1 MGRNKE
7 KEKETTMKKRSRMK
21 LTSLLLAMVLVFSS
35 IGLTGCFGGTAVAD
49 DTIRMMLMGDKP
61 TGWDE
66 VLAEYNATAAKEIGV
81 KLKVEWVPQGDYKQK
96 LNMKMIAGEE
106 YDLIFDAPFLRL
118 KDMAAEGFYADLAD
132 YFNNPEYPG
141 LQKAFSE
148 TIVENNKFYGVNCAI
163 PMMRALGNGI
173 PAIHYRKDLAKKYGI
188 GTDGQINTMDE
199 YEEFLQAVQK
209 NEKNMIPLGVSNTRG
224 FYEMFRITAGDL
236 AKKNIASVSSGGTFY
251 VYIKDNKV
259 AAIAAE
265 GDGDEAFKD
274 FPEPYNCDFAVK
286 RYEKY
291 VEWNK
296 YLDPDSLNET
306 DVNNKFYSERC
317 ASMIGTLDDTET
329 VINQLA
335 SKTPEAELGEFIY
348 VEAVHDMEKGAI
360 GSGFTG
366 NNFLCVPEAS
376 KKKDM
381 AMKFMD
387 WLFSSREN
395 HDLFE
400 LGIEGKN
407 WQQSVTGED
416 DRYAYAEG
424 NEYTFPGYTMTWNSN
439 YVRFNDILPDEV
451 VEYRRYELDE
461 DNYIASPL
469 AGFTFNSTSV
479 TTEVAKVSN
488 VVTNVTNPLAHGILK
503 NPIQEK
509 QKNTAECRKKG
520 LNVIQEEVVRQ
531 INEYLA
537 SK

>member
-1 MGRNKE
+1 
-7 KEKETTMKKRSRMK
+7 MKKRSK
-21 LTSLLLAMVLVFSS
+21 KITSLLLAVVLIVSS
-35 IGLTGCFGGTAVAD
+35 VGLTGCFGGTAVAD

-61 TGWDE
+61 TGWDA
-66 VLAEYNATAAKEIGV
+66 VLEEYNKKAAEEIGV

-106 YDLIFDAPFLRL
+106 YDLVFDAPFLRL
-118 KDMAAEGFYADLAD
+118 RDMAAEGFYADLAG

-148 TIVENNKFYGVNCAI
+148 IIVENNKFYGVNCAI
-163 PMMRALGNGI
+163 PIMRAYGNGI
-173 PAIHYRKDLAKKYGI
+173 PAIHYRKDLARKYHI
-188 GTDGQINTMDE
+188 GTDGQINTMEE
-199 YEEFLQAVQK
+199 YEQYLQAIQK
-209 NEKNMIPLGVSNTRG
+209 NEKNMIPLGVGNTRG
-224 FYEMFRITAGDL
+224 FYEMFRVTTGDL
-236 AKKNIASVSSGGTFY
+236 AKKNIGMITAGGVTFY
-251 VYIKDNKV
+251 MYIKDNKI
-259 AAIAAE
+259 AAIAGE

-274 FPEPYNCDFAVK
+274 FPEPYNCDFSVK
-286 RYEKY
+286 RYDTY

-329 VINQLA
+329 TLTQLKA
-335 SKTPEAELGEFIY
+335 KTPDAELGEFIY

-360 GSGFTG
+360 GSTYMG

-381 AMKFMD
+381 AMKFMN
-387 WLFSSREN
+387 WLFEDREN

-407 WQQSVTGED
+407 WQASATGEE
-416 DRYAYAEG
+416 DRYAYADG
-424 NEYTFPGYTMTWNSN
+424 NEYAFPGYTMTWNAN
-439 YVRFNDILPDEV
+439 YVRLNDILPDDV

-461 DNYIASPL
+461 DSYVASPI
-469 AGFTFNSTSV
+469 AGFNFNSTPV
-479 TTEVAKVSN
+479 TTEIAKCSN
-488 VVTNVTNPLAHGILK
+488 VATNVANPLAHGILK
-503 NPIQEK
+503 NPIEQK

-520 LNVIQEEVVRQ
+520 LNVIEEELVKQV
-531 INEYLA
+531 NEYLA